1 MKTGLNRL
9 LIAMTCMVMAAAS
22 LPSPGASKGFSGKWK
37 GEIQL
42 PAPAGR
48 GGAAPQAPGGRQFV
62 QRGGG
67 GGRGGFG
74 GDAAPGGFNR
84 ANFGGPQKVTVN
96 IKTKD
101 NDTKA
106 VGNISVGEVIVDIKD
121 GKIDG
126 NKITFKAGDA
136 PLIYEYSGTLEG
148 DEIMMTRVSAGEAR
162 GRQAIQFVLKRS

>member
-9 LIAMTCMVMAAAS
+9 LIAVTCIVLATVS
-22 LPSPGASKGFSGKWK
+22 SPARGASKGFNGKWK

-42 PAPAGR
+42 PAP
-48 GGAAPQAPGGRQFV
+48 PQTPGQRFV
-62 QRGGG
+62 QRGG

-74 GDAAPGGFNR
+74 SDPFPGGFNR
-84 ANFGGPQKVTVN
+84 GNRGGPQKVTIY

-106 VGNISVGEVIVDIKD
+106 VGNISVGEVIVDIKE

-126 NKITFKAGDA
+126 DKITFRAGDS
-136 PLIYEYSGTLEG
+136 PEVYQYSGTRDG
-148 DEIMMTRVSAGEAR
+148 DQIMMTRVPAGGTR
-162 GRQAIQFVLKRS
+162 GGQAVQFILKRS